1 MILFWRKKIF
11 KKASWQENSD
21 CRLSLCWQSLVCFKS
36 VLELSRWSLCLSV
49 YSLNSVVVFFLA
61 WIANILLAQ
70 RVQNK
75 TAWISW
81 VASCLLMFVVDLSA
95 RKLASAGR
103 EQTSELLHGQ
113 CQWPR
118 FACVFT
124 TGSACILGALCSLK
138 AARAARGYW
147 KCSFD
152 CLTCN
157 VEDCSRHPEF
167 EFEYPT
173 SRIRLRIHLGFTL
186 TLSWSF
192 LVLQIHTWSHWSST
206 SPCKLFLGLQCL
218 PLHTRAISSW

>member
-1 MILFWRKKIF
+1 M
-11 KKASWQENSD
+11 
-21 CRLSLCWQSLVCFKS
+21 
-36 VLELSRWSLCLSV
+36 
-49 YSLNSVVVFFLA
+49 
-61 WIANILLAQ
+61 
-70 RVQNK
+70 
-75 TAWISW
+75 
-81 VASCLLMFVVDLSA
+81 VVDKAIEIGRCWNKFEHRVSQFHWSMWGWMT
-95 RKLASAGR
+95 RWQGYDKVMVHWFMVGASVFVDVCCRSFCKETGFPRITAGR

-147 KCSFD
+147 KCLFD

-173 SRIRLRIHLGFTL
+173 SRLRLRFHLGFTL

-206 SPCKLFLGLQCL
+206 SPCKLFLGLQCFL
-218 PLHTRAISSW
+218 LHTRAISFW